1 MLGKRHQNTS
11 LKLSFLAG
19 TFIAASFGLLQ
30 AVQASDDSS
39 VDASSGKVPAV
50 RPEKFKLGS
59 KLHFPILASSAKATP
74 AGTSIASPKPD
85 SAPMILS
92 ELHPQM
98 KLNDLESNAT
108 HEQVAS
114 APSAD
119 LLDIGSSS
127 TSKTN
132 LESKILL
139 AADNNNTAASGN
151 QNGTAS
157 QSATA
162 EITGISKTK
171 TTAAGAKAAAANAAG
186 SMTVPTNTAPALSSP
201 SANTAPAN
209 AVPVAPASSAA
220 PAADGTVTL
229 AEPIKLTDET
239 PVNHDANKTL
249 DLNPLYLS
257 SAVEMHSFRALRSET
272 NFDQSIRLRDAI
284 GYVLDHGLQIKNSR
298 ESLIYQHWQTVSQ
311 LASALPNF
319 IMSYNL
325 SRSDVY
331 NRSTTSI
338 ARSFFTGL
346 NFPVFAGGGTVATIL
361 AQNYREKAWLNTYK
375 STFQDVFL
383 TVYQNYT
390 NLLLQRV
397 LLQIW
402 AKAVEADQ
410 EQVRINNAQLQN
422 GTGTRFNLLQSE
434 TQLAADRQSFLNQE
448 VQMRLAALT
457 LNSTMNYP
465 MEINLIPVEETLTE
479 APIFTDNVSL
489 QELLDD
495 AFKFSP
501 GMRQYEYFNL
511 TANRNI
517 QVASA
522 SFYPSVSFFVSW
534 QFNDTAV
541 SPSGNGSALGGVATT
556 AIDSALN
563 TSFAGR
569 VSNNAL
575 GQQQGFSPT
584 AGQTSSQGI
593 NAAPVALPPVSLP
606 PSAGGTPINAIQSGS
621 AVTSGAVAPSIFG
634 GGTGTSS
641 GSNSNGSLQAPSG
654 VFPGLFREIQAG
666 FQFQWTLPNAG
677 LGYTATLLQARSI
690 ARQAQLQCNQEL
702 TLVEQ
707 NIRQD
712 YLNMKVAKQV
722 IDRAAAA
729 VTSSREALR
738 IARVRLEGGVG
749 TNLDVIAAQQ
759 TYITNLTAQ
768 AQAIVASNVAQAQ
781 LLHDLGMISGT
792 TLTSGYHHGFYDEPR
807 PTKKIHWLY
816 P

>member
-1 MLGKRHQNTS
+1 
-11 LKLSFLAG
+11 LKVSFFTG
-19 TFIAASFGLLQ
+19 TLIAASFGLGT
-30 AVQASDDSS
+30 AVYASDNS
-39 VDASSGKVPAV
+39 DADQAKQAAQTRSAKS
-50 RPEKFKLGS
+50 KFARRF
-59 KLHFPILASSAKATP
+59 HLASNNASALKEN
-74 AGTSIASPKPD
+74 AG
-85 SAPMILS
+85 SAPTILS
-92 ELHPQM
+92 ELHSQLSLAQDDT
-98 KLNDLESNAT
+98 KTLIATDSSTNNGGSLNS
-108 HEQVAS
+108 Q
-114 APSAD
+114 P
-119 LLDIGSSS
+119 GQSSS
-127 TSKTN
+127 T
-132 LESKILL
+132 
-139 AADNNNTAASGN
+139 
-151 QNGTAS
+151 
-157 QSATA
+157 A
-162 EITGISKTK
+162 EIQGVSKTK
-171 TTAAGAKAAAANAAG
+171 TTPAGSKAADANAAG
-186 SMTVPTNTAPALSSP
+186 SMSVPAENGSTASSTPTSSTPTVPGTVSNPTSTAPTVPGTVS
-201 SANTAPAN
+201 TPA
-209 AVPVAPASSAA
+209 SAA
-220 PAADGTVTL
+220 PTVPVTGSTPASAAAAGGATPPTGAATQAADGTVTL
-229 AEPIKLTDET
+229 AEPIRLTDET
-239 PVNHDANKTL
+239 PINHDANKTL

-257 SAVEMHSFRALRSET
+257 TAVEMHSFRALRSET
-272 NFDQSIRLRDAI
+272 NFDQSIKLRDAI
-284 GYVLDHGLQIKNSR
+284 SYVLDHGLQIKNSR

-311 LASALPNF
+311 VASALPNF

-331 NRSTTSI
+331 NKATTSI
-338 ARSFFTGL
+338 ARSFFTGVS
-346 NFPVFAGGGTVATIL
+346 FPVFAGGGTVANIL
-361 AQNYREKAWLNTYK
+361 AQHYREKAWLNTYK

-422 GTGTRFNLLQSE
+422 GTGTKFNLLQSE

-479 APIFTDNVSL
+479 APIFTENVTL

-495 AFKFSP
+495 AFRFSP
-501 GMRQYEYFNL
+501 GMRQYEYFKL

-517 QVASA
+517 QIASA
-522 SFYPSVSFFVSW
+522 NFYPNVSFFISW
-534 QFNDTAV
+534 QFNDTSV
-541 SPSGNGSALGGVATT
+541 NPPGNGAALGGVATT

-584 AGQTSSQGI
+584 AGQTSTQGI

-606 PSAGGTPINAIQSGS
+606 PSAGGTPINAVQSGS

-654 VFPGLFREIQAG
+654 VFPGLFREIQMG

-677 LGYTATLLQARSI
+677 LTYAAQIMQARSI
-690 ARQAQLQCNQEL
+690 ARQAMLQCNQEL

-729 VTSSREALR
+729 VASSREALR

-749 TNLDVIAAQQ
+749 TNLDVITAQQ

-781 LLHDLGMISGT
+781 LLHDMGMISGT
-792 TLTSGYHHGFYDEPR
+792 TLTTGYHHGFYDEPR